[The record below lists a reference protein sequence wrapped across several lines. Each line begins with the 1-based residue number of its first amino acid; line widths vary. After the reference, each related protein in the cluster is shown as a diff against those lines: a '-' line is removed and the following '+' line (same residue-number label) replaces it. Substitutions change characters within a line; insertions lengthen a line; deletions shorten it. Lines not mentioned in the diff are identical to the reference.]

1 MTVAPSNL
9 VTVSSAE
16 HFTSLMSADLN
27 RVSLL
32 NFWAS
37 WAEPCEQMNA
47 VVTEL
52 AEKFPQVLCLM
63 VSRLEARQV
72 GAVGRKEMRGCR
84 EVHTFSPCA
93 ETPSRTLD

>member
-1 MTVAPSNL
+1 MTVLPSNL
-9 VTVSSAE
+9 VTVTSSE

-47 VVTEL
+47 VVQEL
-52 AEKFPQVLCLM
+52 AQKFPQVLCLN
-63 VSRLEARQV
+63 
-72 GAVGRKEMRGCR
+72 VGRN
-84 EVHTFSPCA
+84 
-93 ETPSRTLD
+93 D